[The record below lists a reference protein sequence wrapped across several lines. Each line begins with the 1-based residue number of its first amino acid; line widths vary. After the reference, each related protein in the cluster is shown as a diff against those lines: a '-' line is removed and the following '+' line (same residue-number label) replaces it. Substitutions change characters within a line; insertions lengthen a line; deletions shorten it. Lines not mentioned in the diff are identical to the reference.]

1 MDNNINIDDDFNID
15 VDYIKK
21 LSEKY
26 KHVDHPLF
34 MDELPKNLEENEDL
48 EALYKIITS
57 EDNPLI
63 LAQDYK
69 EVGNDYFKDGIKY
82 YDDAVIS
89 YNKGIDILNNYLKS
103 LDVQNKNNN
112 RSNNNKSNNNNNNN
126 KNNNNNNNKNNNSN
140 NNNNNCD
147 VICTNL
153 FHSNNINN
161 KTKDDVFKQDV
172 KEINNTES
180 TGNIKNNDILK
191 NDKNKNIKI
200 DINDVKILLSDLY
213 CNRAIIHYKKKKYI
227 KCLDDCKNS
236 FSFNNKKYK
245 SLYFGILSCNN
256 MEMYHDACKYINK
269 FDELLKNIQDIE
281 SYINIQEYEKLKKDI
296 FEKYEDYLRRKKKA
310 QDERK
315 KIEEQEKKKIN
326 QIENILKKRNIQTLP
341 NVYDNNNNII
351 PVLYLDENM
360 YIHFTVFLIYYEFNI
375 IETILDFAESQ
386 CIMDYYDII
395 KKRRDNQ
402 ILYCYIEFPNDT
414 FYMINNYF
422 YMCDIMNKIKKFTHI
437 LSIHIIENDVA
448 NINFKINK
456 NITYL

>member
-63 LAQDYK
+63 LAHDYK

-103 LDVQNKNNN
+103 LDIQNKNNS
-112 RSNNNKSNNNNNNN
+112 RSNNNKSIYYTTPHHIIIYIHTTTIYIIYIVMA
-126 KNNNNNNNKNNNSN
+126 
-140 NNNNNCD
+140 C
-147 VICTNL
+147 VQI
-153 FHSNNINN
+153 FFI
-161 KTKDDVFKQDV
+161 
-172 KEINNTES
+172 
-180 TGNIKNNDILK
+180 

-200 DINDVKILLSDLY
+200 DINDVKVLLSDLY
-213 CNRAIIHYKKKKYI
+213 CNRAIIHYKKKRYI

-281 SYINIQEYEKLKKDI
+281 SYINVQEYEKLKKDI
-296 FEKYEDYLRRKKKA
+296 FEKYEHYLRRKKKA

-326 QIENILKKRNIQTLP
+326 QIEDILKKRNIQTLP

-402 ILYCYIEFPNDT
+402 ILYCYIEFPDDT
-414 FYMINNYF
+414 FFMINNYF
-422 YMCDIMNKIKKFTHI
+422 YMCDIMNKIKRFTHI

>member
-1 MDNNINIDDDFNID
+1 MDNNINIDEDFNID

-82 YDDAVIS
+82 FEDAVIS
-89 YNKGIDILNNYLKS
+89 YTKGIDILNNYLKS
-103 LDVQNKNNN
+103 VDIQNK
-112 RSNNNKSNNNNNNN
+112 
-126 KNNNNNNNKNNNSN
+126 KNNNNNHNNNHNNHNNNNSG
-140 NNNNNCD
+140 D
-147 VICTNL
+147 VTCTYPCN
-153 FHSNNINN
+153 SNNINN
-161 KTKDDVFKQDV
+161 KTNGDVHKQNGE
-172 KEINNTES
+172 EINDVES
-180 TGNIKNNDILK
+180 NDKIKNKHLLK

-200 DINDVKILLSDLY
+200 DINEVKILLSDLY
-213 CNRAIIHYKKKKYI
+213 CNRAIIHYKKKRYI

-245 SLYFGILSCNN
+245 SLYFSILSSNN
-256 MEMYHDACKYINK
+256 MEMYHDACKHINK
-269 FDELLKNIQDIE
+269 FDELLKNIEGIE

-296 FEKYEDYLRRKKKA
+296 FKKYEDYLRRKKKA

-315 KIEEQEKKKIN
+315 KIEEQEKNKIN
-326 QIENILKKRNIQTLP
+326 QIQDILKKRNIQTLS

-351 PVLYLDENM
+351 PVLYLDDNM

-375 IETILDFAESQ
+375 IETILDFSESQ

-395 KKRRDNQ
+395 KKRPDNQ
-402 ILYCYIEFPNDT
+402 ILYCYIEFPDEI

-422 YMCDIMNKIKKFTHI
+422 YMCDIMNKIKMFTHI
-437 LSIHIIENDVA
+437 LAIHIIENDVA
-448 NINFKINK
+448 NMNFKINK